1 MEWAIGE
8 PNERNLGGNVGN
20 QGGNAEN
27 RDGMQGIEL
36 KQKKRNEILFFDFAE
51 IEKKKKNEIRIFRNR

>member
-36 KQKKRNEILFFDFAE
+36 K
-51 IEKKKKNEIRIFRNR
+51 